1 MKKKYKNIWNKEF
14 LEDINYIILNSKKE
28 LEFLSKKKVI
38 FTGGCGF
45 LGYYFFFVISNW
57 NKKYKNKKINYT
69 ILDNIK
75 KIPKWINKKECKFLN
90 KDISK
95 LNKNFFD
102 KYNVIIHGASIA
114 SPTYYRKFP
123 IKTMKANII
132 GLWNILESLKKKNK
146 NKILFFFSSSEVY
159 GNPDSKFIPTKENY
173 VGNVS
178 FTGPR
183 ACYDESKRFG
193 ETLVINY
200 SKYYNIRSVIVR
212 PFNNYGPGMELNDK
226 RVIPD
231 IMKSIIYNNNI
242 IIHSDGSPTRTFCY
256 VADAIVGYLKSL
268 KNSKFGNIYNIGSK
282 APEISIIKLAKT
294 AIKVSKKVTNFK
306 KKIILKKSKEKNY
319 LVDNPKRRCPDMKKS
334 EKELKFK
341 ARINLEKGLYKLL
354 LYYLNLKI

>member
-1 MKKKYKNIWNKEF
+1 
-14 LEDINYIILNSKKE
+14 
-28 LEFLSKKKVI
+28 
-38 FTGGCGF
+38 
-45 LGYYFFFVISNW
+45 
-57 NKKYKNKKINYT
+57 
-69 ILDNIK
+69 
-75 KIPKWINKKECKFLN
+75 
-90 KDISK
+90 
-95 LNKNFFD
+95 
-102 KYNVIIHGASIA
+102 
-114 SPTYYRKFP
+114 
-123 IKTMKANII
+123 
-132 GLWNILESLKKKNK
+132 
-146 NKILFFFSSSEVY
+146 
-159 GNPDSKFIPTKENY
+159 
-173 VGNVS
+173 
-178 FTGPR
+178 
-183 ACYDESKRFG
+183 
-193 ETLVINY
+193 
-200 SKYYNIRSVIVR
+200 
-212 PFNNYGPGMELNDK
+212 MELNDK